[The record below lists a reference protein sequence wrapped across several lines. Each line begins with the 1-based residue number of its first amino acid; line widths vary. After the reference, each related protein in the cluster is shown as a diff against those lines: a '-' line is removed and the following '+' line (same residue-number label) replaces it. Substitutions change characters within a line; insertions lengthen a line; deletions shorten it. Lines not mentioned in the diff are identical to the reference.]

1 MTSVTYR
8 YKLDPVVLDQLIT
21 FADTHRYDEPL
32 IFKEEWDK
40 WVKENTAL
48 ITREKMRLT
57 ELGCTKDVV
66 KKMYKSARY
75 YFKNKTES
83 KDTVERRAYVG
94 TSRAFRD
101 AIDEHI
107 TTIARIQRLKPADAF
122 QEFIENKTFSRII
135 NETKADIQ
143 GYGFTTEMIDKKIK
157 KTYKNRYFAHQKT

>member
-8 YKLDPVVLDQLIT
+8 YKLDPVVLNLLIT
-21 FADTHRYDEPL
+21 FADTHRYDESL
-32 IFKEEWDK
+32 IFKEEWDE
-40 WVKENTAL
+40 WVKEHVAI
-48 ITREKMRLT
+48 ITRERTRLT
-57 ELGCTKDVV
+57 ELGYTKNIVN
-66 KKMYKSARY
+66 KMYKSARY
-75 YFKNKTES
+75 YFKNKRES
-83 KDTVERRAYVG
+83 KEIVERRSYIG

-122 QEFIENKTFSRII
+122 QEFIENKTFSLII

-143 GYGFTTEMIDKKIK
+143 GYGFTTDMIDKKIK